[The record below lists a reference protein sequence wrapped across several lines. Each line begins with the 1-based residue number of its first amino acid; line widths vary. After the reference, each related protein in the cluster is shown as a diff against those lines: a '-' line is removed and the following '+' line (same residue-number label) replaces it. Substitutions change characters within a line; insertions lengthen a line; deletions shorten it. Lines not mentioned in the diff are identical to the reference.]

1 MEIKRESAELAAAR
15 QKPADA
21 VPYVPDVRY
30 SGGYVC
36 VMGGP
41 PCVIVETWD
50 DEAQIKSIVDGQ
62 MYVVAKR
69 DLIDAEVNMTV
80 RG

>member
-1 MEIKRESAELAAAR
+1 MEREIGDLAAAR

-21 VPYVPDVRY
+21 KPYTPDVRY

-41 PCVIVETWD
+41 PCVIVDTWD
-50 DEAQIKSIVDGQ
+50 QEAQIRSIIDGQ
-62 MYVVAKR
+62 EYVVAKR
-69 DLIDAEVNMTV
+69 DLIDAEVNMV
-80 RG
+80 VKG